1 MLSGHEEVVS
11 QVKNLR
17 QGLGHTQRVETGTTL
32 RVDPRVVLASY
43 LLQLNQAELDQALET
58 ELNENP
64 ALERLQDE
72 QEPIQEETILKTV
85 APHELRPS
93 SDDFEF
99 HRSLPQDE
107 VSDWLDFAATG
118 TSLWDH
124 LRAQLIPV
132 LPQSLHLVGEYMIE
146 CVDEKGYMT
155 TPVEEVALA
164 TGCAL
169 EHAEWV
175 LAKLQYCEPAGVGAA
190 NLQECLL
197 LQLRN
202 PETLEQKLARAIVK
216 GYLDDLIARRTM
228 KITRRFKVMPDVVEA
243 AFQEVL
249 LLTPYPGESFGG
261 APTTRSVRGQG
272 VAADLLLPRE
282 ESGWQVEV
290 KGVDPAN
297 LALNREYRKRHK
309 ELNQMER
316 APKDEKRHVAHYVQ
330 RAEDFIGCIRQRRQT
345 MRKIGEYLV
354 QNQSSFVS
362 TGSYEFLRPLTR
374 TKMAEELGL
383 HESTISRATMDKYVQ
398 ISTGEIVPFEV
409 FFKPALRVQKMIEEI
424 LQHENPDNP
433 LSDEAIARLLEK
445 KGVQVARRTVNK
457 YRDRTKLLSS
467 RKRRSA

>member
-1 MLSGHEEVVS
+1 
-11 QVKNLR
+11 
-17 QGLGHTQRVETGTTL
+17 
-32 RVDPRVVLASY
+32 

-64 ALERLQDE
+64 ALERLQDD
-72 QEPIQEETILKTV
+72 QEPIQEETILKSV
-85 APHELRPS
+85 APCELRPS
-93 SDDFEF
+93 TDDHEF
-99 HRSLPQDE
+99 RRSLPQDE
-107 VSDWLDFAATG
+107 ETDWLDFACSG

-124 LRAQLIPV
+124 LRAQLIPM
-132 LPQSLHLVGEYMIE
+132 LPNSLHILGEYMIE
-146 CVDEKGYMT
+146 CIDEKGYLT

-175 LAKLQYCEPAGVGAA
+175 LAKLQHCEPAGVGATT
-190 NLQECLL
+190 LQECLL

-249 LLTPYPGESFGG
+249 LLTPYPGEAFGG
-261 APTTRSVRGQG
+261 ARSTRSTKGQG
-272 VAADLLLPRE
+272 VSADLVLHRDE
-282 ESGWQVEV
+282 TGWQIEV
-290 KGVDPAN
+290 KGIDPGN
-297 LALNREYRKRHK
+297 LVINREYRRRFK
-309 ELNQMER
+309 ELSAQER
-316 APKDEKRHVAHYVQ
+316 APKDEKRHVNHYIQ
-330 RAEDFIGCIRQRRQT
+330 RAHDFIGCVTQRRQT

-354 QNQSSFVS
+354 QHQTSFVS

-374 TKMAEELGL
+374 TKMAEDLGL

-398 ISTGEIVPFEV
+398 LSSGEIVPFEV
-409 FFKPALRVQKMIEEI
+409 FFKPALRIQKMIEEI

>member
-1 MLSGHEEVVS
+1 
-11 QVKNLR
+11 
-17 QGLGHTQRVETGTTL
+17 
-32 RVDPRVVLASY
+32 
-43 LLQLNQAELDQALET
+43 
-58 ELNENP
+58 
-64 ALERLQDE
+64 
-72 QEPIQEETILKTV
+72 
-85 APHELRPS
+85 
-93 SDDFEF
+93 
-99 HRSLPQDE
+99 
-107 VSDWLDFAATG
+107 
-118 TSLWDH
+118 
-124 LRAQLIPV
+124 
-132 LPQSLHLVGEYMIE
+132 MIE

-272 VAADLLLPRE
+272 VAADLLLTRE

>member
-1 MLSGHEEVVS
+1 M
-11 QVKNLR
+11 
-17 QGLGHTQRVETGTTL
+17 
-32 RVDPRVVLASY
+32 VLASY

-72 QEPIQEETILKTV
+72 QEPIQDEQILKSVAPQELKPTVDDYELKRSMPQEEET
-85 APHELRPS
+85 
-93 SDDFEF
+93 
-99 HRSLPQDE
+99 
-107 VSDWLDFAATG
+107 DWLDFASVG

-124 LRAQLIPV
+124 LRAQLIPM

-146 CVDEKGYMT
+146 CIDEKGYLS

-175 LAKLQYCEPAGVGAA
+175 LAKLQHCEPSGIGATT
-190 NLQECLL
+190 LQECLL

-249 LLTPYPGESFGG
+249 LLTPYPGEAFGG
-261 APTTRSVRGQG
+261 ARSSRSMKGQG
-272 VAADLLLPRE
+272 VAADLTLIRDE
-282 ESGWQVEV
+282 TGWQIEV
-290 KGVDPAN
+290 RGIDPAN
-297 LALNREYRKRHK
+297 LALNRGYRKRMK
-309 ELNQMER
+309 ELNAMEH
-316 APKDEKRHVAHYVQ
+316 APKDEKRHVTHYIQ
-330 RAEDFIGCIRQRRQT
+330 RAQDFIGCVSQRRQT
-345 MRKIGEYLV
+345 MRRIGEYLL
-354 QNQSSFVS
+354 QNQPSFVS
-362 TGSYEFLRPLTR
+362 TGSYEFLKPLTR
-374 TKMAEELGL
+374 TKMAEDLGL

-398 ISTGEIVPFEV
+398 IASGEIVPFEV
-409 FFKPALRVQKMIEEI
+409 FFKPALRIQKMIEEI

>member
-1 MLSGHEEVVS
+1 M
-11 QVKNLR
+11 
-17 QGLGHTQRVETGTTL
+17 ETGTTL
-32 RVDPRVVLASY
+32 RVDPRVVLSSY

-64 ALERLQDE
+64 ALERLQDD
-72 QEPIQEETILKTV
+72 QEPIQDEAILKAV
-85 APHELRPS
+85 APHELKPS
-93 SDDFEF
+93 TDDHEF
-99 HRSLPQDE
+99 RRSLPQDE
-107 VSDWLDFAATG
+107 ETDWLDFASSG

-124 LRAQLIPV
+124 LRAQLIPM
-132 LPQSLHLVGEYMIE
+132 LPHSLQIVGEYMIE
-146 CVDEKGYMT
+146 CIDEKGYLS

-175 LAKLQYCEPAGVGAA
+175 LAKLQHCEPPGVGATT
-190 NLQECLL
+190 LQECLL

-249 LLTPYPGESFGG
+249 LLTPYPGEAFGG
-261 APTTRSVRGQG
+261 VRSTRSTKGQG
-272 VAADLLLPRE
+272 VSADLVLNRDE
-282 ESGWQVEV
+282 TGWQIEV
-290 KGVDPAN
+290 KGIDPAN
-297 LALNREYRKRHK
+297 LVLNREYRKRYK
-309 ELNQMER
+309 ELNTMER
-316 APKDEKRHVAHYVQ
+316 APKDEKRHVSHYIQ
-330 RAEDFIGCIRQRRQT
+330 RAQDFIGCVSQRRQT

-354 QNQSSFVS
+354 QHQTSFVS

-374 TKMAEELGL
+374 TKMAEDLGL

-398 ISTGEIVPFEV
+398 IASGEIVPFEV
-409 FFKPALRVQKMIEEI
+409 FFKPALRIQKMIEEI